1 MPSIITD
8 IANVTLQPTQPF
20 NYSEVAHYFKYGGGA
35 VQQQQAK
42 RRTGGRQLF
51 CDIQLKFCALPS
63 QRTQLLVVLL
73 ELHRISVVAAAEF
86 LGGTLR
92 DSVLCKYSAS
102 VLLESTLGPSQ
113 AASEFHAA
121 TFQTALLVVGL
132 LFFFGHGSS
141 HKVTCD
147 PWAARRCQAPP
158 SLLLPPSLSRP
169 SPRACSSPAAA
180 ALPSWRMP
188 C

>member
-8 IANVTLQPTQPF
+8 IANVTLQPIQPF
-20 NYSEVAHYFKYGGGA
+20 NYSEAAHYFKYGGGA

-121 TFQTALLVVGL
+121 TFQTALQVVGL
-132 LFFFGHGSS
+132 WFFKLFLG
-141 HKVTCD
+141 
-147 PWAARRCQAPP
+147 
-158 SLLLPPSLSRP
+158 
-169 SPRACSSPAAA
+169 
-180 ALPSWRMP
+180 
-188 C
+188 